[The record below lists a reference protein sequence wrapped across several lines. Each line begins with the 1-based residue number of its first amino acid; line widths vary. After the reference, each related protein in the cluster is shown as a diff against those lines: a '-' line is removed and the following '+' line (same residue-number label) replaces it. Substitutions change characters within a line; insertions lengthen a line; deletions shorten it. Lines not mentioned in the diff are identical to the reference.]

1 MCRDKQALGKDIES
15 VHVEELGV
23 TLSREEIFMVLV
35 IDMMEGAIEVDW
47 RDFFPYLRWIP
58 NKRMENKI
66 RRMALRRTLVTN
78 ALIRDQKKRIASGEV
93 TYDTLKKINTQM
105 DISTICAYVVYNF

>member
-1 MCRDKQALGKDIES
+1 
-15 VHVEELGV
+15 
-23 TLSREEIFMVLV
+23 
-35 IDMMEGAIEVDW
+35 
-47 RDFFPYLRWIP
+47 
-58 NKRMENKI
+58 
-66 RRMALRRTLVTN
+66 MALRRTLVTN